1 MEIIL
6 DDFNKKMQYDGAQ
19 IKPLWALN
27 KYGISG
33 DSFVIF
39 RGSMKITQDEMI
51 DVKDIVRE
59 RDLADILISSDDCIH
74 FIIEMFDDQPSN
86 LKVAYHRLHL
96 LSYIV
101 QRKIEELVNKKFEK
115 KGTDLYYNKRKI
127 NVAIATSSNNST
139 KIHFGINVKSS
150 GVPKHVKA
158 IGLNDIQ
165 ENINLEKLAKTIA
178 EEFITEITEINKDVS
193 KSRTF

>member
-6 DDFNKKMQYDGAQ
+6 EDFNKKTCYDGTQ
-19 IKPLWALN
+19 IEPLWALN
-27 KYGISG
+27 KFGISG
-33 DSFVIF
+33 NSIVIF

-59 RDLADILISSDDCIH
+59 RDLAEILISGDDCIH
-74 FIIEMFDDQPSN
+74 FIIEMFDDQPGN

-96 LSYIV
+96 LSFIV
-101 QRKIEELVNKKFEK
+101 QRKIELVLGITLQK
-115 KGTDLYYNKRKI
+115 KGTDLYIKNKKL

-139 KIHFGINVKSS
+139 KIHFGINLKSS
-150 GVPKHVKA
+150 GVPKHVNA
-158 IGLNDIQ
+158 IGLIEIQ
-165 ENINLEKLAKTIA
+165 KEINLEKLAKSIA
-178 EEFITEITEINKDVS
+178 EEFITEIIEINNDVS